1 MTDRLT
7 IGFADTRAAL
17 QGVAIAGVGTLLR
30 RGAQLTAAPPPQIAA
45 PEGDEGA
52 WRVTSTES
60 YELALEPLGP
70 AAALADGA
78 TILLCR
84 VSGTV
89 GAQELDGL
97 GTLTRRL
104 AVAGS
109 GLERSVTIWF
119 DPQLGFAL
127 AARRPADARGHGD
140 ERLEAVA
147 FRGEPL
153 EPATIELPRL
163 STTYD
168 PAGLATHTGIELW
181 ETAEAEF
188 AMRIGGETLAHGE
201 LAHPDG
207 AHTRVAFVDWHHDG
221 RRGSGSY
228 EIRTAA

>member
-30 RGAQLTAAPPPQIAA
+30 VGEQLSAAPPPQVAA
-45 PEGDEGA
+45 PEGDGTA
-52 WRVTSTES
+52 WRISAPDS
-60 YELALEPLGP
+60 YELVMEPLGQ
-70 AAALADGA
+70 AAALADGGQ
-78 TILLCR
+78 ISLCR
-84 VSGTV
+84 VTGTI
-89 GAQELDGL
+89 GAQQLDGL
-97 GTLTRRL
+97 GALTRRP
-104 AVAGS
+104 AGGGF
-109 GLERSVTIWF
+109 GLERSVTAWF

-127 AARRPADARGHGD
+127 AARRPRGASGHG
-140 ERLEAVA
+140 EEQLEAVA

-168 PAGLATHTGIELW
+168 PAGAATHAGIELW
-181 ETAEAEF
+181 ESAEAEF
-188 AMRIGGETLAHGE
+188 AVRIGGEALAHGE

-207 AHTRVAFVDWHHDG
+207 ARTRVTFVDWHHDG

-228 EIRTAA
+228 EITTAA